1 MNNLKK
7 YAAPLGVFALL
18 IAGAAGLT
26 FVQQT
31 QAQGSTNIKTM
42 MGRLTGWGISGTAVS
57 VNGNSITLT
66 GKNGTTYTVDATS
79 AVITK
84 ISNGTKTTITAGQ
97 IATGDNL
104 RVMGAVS
111 GTSVTAKTIVDGSMP
126 VKLSPAATGT
136 VSAISG
142 NTITL
147 TSGSTT
153 YTVDASNAA
162 LMVTKPAGT
171 SLANSGIM
179 VGDSITVSGTT
190 TGTNIVATRISDG
203 KPGMHKGL
211 GIVPMMNNQ

>member
-1 MNNLKK
+1 MDTLKK

-31 QAQGSTNIKTM
+31 QAQGTSTVKTM
-42 MGRLTGWGISGTAVS
+42 KARAMSPGVSGTVASVS
-57 VNGNSITLT
+57 GNSIILT
-66 GKNGTTYTVDATS
+66 GKNGTTYTVDSTNA
-79 AVITK
+79 AITK
-84 ISNGTKTTITAGQ
+84 ITNGAKTTITVSQ
-97 IATGDNL
+97 IANGDSL
-104 RVMGAVS
+104 RVMGTVS

-126 VKLSPAATGT
+126 VKQSPSATGT
-136 VSAISG
+136 VSSISG

-171 SLANSGIM
+171 SLANSGII

-190 TGTNIVATRISDG
+190 TGTNISATRIMDG
-203 KPGMHKGL
+203 KIGMSKGF
-211 GIVPMMNNQ
+211 GMMGK